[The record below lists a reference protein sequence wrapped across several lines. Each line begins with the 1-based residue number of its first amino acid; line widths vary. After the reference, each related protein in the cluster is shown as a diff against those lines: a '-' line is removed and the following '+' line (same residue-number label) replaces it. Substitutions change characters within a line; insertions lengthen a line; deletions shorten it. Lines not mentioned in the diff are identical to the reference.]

1 MQDRGPLAEVRKLRR
16 DDLNSPSPNER
27 VVESEIRQSSLES
40 V

>member
-27 VVESEIRQSSLES
+27 IVESEIRQSPLES